1 MLTYCCGVKHSPC
14 VFSAAE
20 RNTLPDVAVYEGTL
34 KNNVQGKFS
43 CFSYQRG
50 RQRRQY
56 NSISAYKN
64 FCARLN
70 ILISRQKLLALV
82 FAGGIWRKGWV
93 LSIHTGFLIHFAIRR
108 PLTGLLPD
116 PDRQQS

>member
-20 RNTLPDVAVYEGTL
+20 RNTLPDVAVYDGTL
-34 KNNVQGKFS
+34 RNNVQGKFS

-70 ILISRQKLLALV
+70 ILISRQKLLDLLLAENFGRDQQLRS
-82 FAGGIWRKGWV
+82 FYRTTDQFCY
-93 LSIHTGFLIHFAIRR
+93 S
-108 PLTGLLPD
+108 LTAN
-116 PDRQQS
+116 RASA